1 MHTGKDNS
9 LAALCGIFPK
19 ATVVTLILKASDKII
34 KIKNGQVDK
43 ILINENPTPVAQ
55 IEW

>member
-1 MHTGKDNS
+1 MTVIVITHNS
-9 LAALCGIFPK
+9 ALTPM
-19 ATVVTLILKASDKII
+19 ADKII

-43 ILINENPTPVAQ
+43 ILINEKPTPVEL